1 MSSLLARL
9 PVQYLCLQP
18 KRVSLRRA
26 LGQDGRQQQQRRMT
40 RPQAALLP
48 MLTCLLVSPH
58 LPSKVL
64 IQRAQPRVHMR
75 AQLHPGLAS
84 CHPSIAH
91 PSQTDRPQPPPPL
104 HLYRQLL
111 LPHPPLTPP
120 PRPHRF
126 HQRPPH
132 RLPDSLP
139 YQQNRLWLLLAL
151 PLQQQQ
157 QLGQSPAGRHPSI
170 PWAPAS
176 TSYSHSS
183 SSAPPPMHCST
194 LQSWLVDH
202 QSRLK
207 AKMMAMVVRRL
218 SRQHPHPLKGQ
229 EMPQRGAGTPFLP
242 TAWHRTGLPA
252 LSAARHVLRKT
263 PVVCMSLAGGTGRQL
278 IRTYL
283 VLVLRL
289 CLYLN

>member
-9 PVQYLCLQP
+9 PVQCLRLQP
-18 KRVSLRRA
+18 KTVSLKRTV
-26 LGQDGRQQQQRRMT
+26 GQHGWQQQQRRMT

-64 IQRAQPRVHMR
+64 LQRAQPRVHMR
-75 AQLHPGLAS
+75 AQLQNGLAS

-120 PRPHRF
+120 PRPHCF

-151 PLQQQQ
+151 PQQQ
-157 QLGQSPAGRHPSI
+157 QLGQSPAGTHPSI

-176 TSYSHSS
+176 TSYSYSS
-183 SSAPPPMHCST
+183 SSALHPKHCST

-202 QSRLK
+202 QSWLK
-207 AKMMAMVVRRL
+207 AKMMATIVRRL
-218 SRQHPHPLKGQ
+218 SRQHPHPLKGL

-242 TAWHRTGLPA
+242 TARHRTGLPA

-263 PVVCMSLAGGTGRQL
+263 PVICMSLAGGTGRQL

-283 VLVLRL
+283 ILVLRL
-289 CLYLN
+289 CLYLI